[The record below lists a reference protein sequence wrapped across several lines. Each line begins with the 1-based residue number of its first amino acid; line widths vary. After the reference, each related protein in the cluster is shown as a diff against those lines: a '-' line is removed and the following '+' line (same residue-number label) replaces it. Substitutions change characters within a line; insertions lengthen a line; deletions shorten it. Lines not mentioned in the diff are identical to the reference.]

1 MKVHLFSYGT
11 LQNTEVQKE
20 LFGRV
25 LQGAR
30 DNLRGYRISTIEIK
44 DESIHSKGGQKTY
57 LIAIPSDNK
66 SDMIHGAALEIT
78 EEELLIADNY
88 ETEAYK
94 RVQVVLESG
103 KQAWVYVANKT
114 S

>member
-1 MKVHLFSYGT
+1 MKASLFSYGT
-11 LQNTEVQKE
+11 LQNQEIQKE

-25 LQGAR
+25 LQGSR
-30 DNLRGYRISTIEIK
+30 DSLKGYRASTIEIK
-44 DESIHSKGGQKTY
+44 DASIPSKGEPQTY
-57 LIAIPSDNK
+57 LIALPSPNEQDK
-66 SDMIHGAALEIT
+66 IEGVAFELT
-78 EEELLIADNY
+78 EQELLIADNY